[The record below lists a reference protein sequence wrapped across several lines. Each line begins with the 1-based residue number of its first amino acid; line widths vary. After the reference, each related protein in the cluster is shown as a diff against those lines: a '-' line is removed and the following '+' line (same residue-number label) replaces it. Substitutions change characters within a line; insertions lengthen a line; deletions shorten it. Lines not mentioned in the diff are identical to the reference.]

1 MSKTEEDALMVMTMT
16 RATKHLYAIIKPFKD
31 QKDTYRCI
39 KLEADGVTP
48 ITSYDLSFKNKR
60 AECPCWAGNKSTCR
74 HRKML
79 AEFMQKKRVGAG
91 WLYDFDN
98 NRWLEPQ
105 EEE

>member
-1 MSKTEEDALMVMTMT
+1 M
-16 RATKHLYAIIKPFKD
+16 RATKNLYAIVRPFQNKN
-31 QKDTYRCI
+31 TYRCV

-48 ITSYDLSFKNKR
+48 VTSYDLSYNTKHKR

-79 AEFMQKKRVGAG
+79 ATFMQKKRVGAG

-98 NRWLEPQ
+98 DRWLEPQ